1 MEFWFSPIWNRLF
14 LKSLAVPRLDAIK
27 KEILDAEYSKIS
39 NEALKEVAKDK
50 DKATGLYFCPG
61 SIGYAGPCPD
71 PYHLKTP
78 DDTYCYASQKL
89 WKQFRLLLSLKW
101 QERKEQLVEQLPL
114 QTLINST
121 NWYVNSFLSFSLFG
135 MSKKISLWKKKS

>member
-1 MEFWFSPIWNRLF
+1 MESDSHVF
-14 LKSLAVPRLDAIK
+14 LKMLADSCLDAIK
-27 KEILDAEYSKIS
+27 KEILDAKYSQIS
-39 NEALKEVAKDK
+39 NEALEEVAKDK
-50 DKATGLYFCPG
+50 DKATDLYLCAG
-61 SIGYAGPCPD
+61 SIGYACPYPD

-101 QERKEQLVEQLPL
+101 QERKEQLVAQLPL

-121 NWYVNSFLSFSLFG
+121 NWYVNSFFSFSLFG
-135 MSKKISLWKKKS
+135 M

>member
-1 MEFWFSPIWNRLF
+1 
-14 LKSLAVPRLDAIK
+14 
-27 KEILDAEYSKIS
+27 
-39 NEALKEVAKDK
+39 VAKDK

-89 WKQFRLLLSLKW
+89 WKQLRLLLSLKW
-101 QERKEQLVEQLPL
+101 QERKEQSVAQLPL

-121 NWYVNSFLSFSLFG
+121 NWFKFFFYVMLMLTSYG
-135 MSKKISLWKKKS
+135 GKISKIDGSKILTNKMGK